1 MMYTQYHEGQL
12 QRASTGTTSI
22 SCLRRLETSYWTT
35 LHMCCF
41 FAKCS
46 FANVL
51 SALLFLLTSG
61 RNYVQNCLAEWNVT
75 DVPNRTAPVSR
86 WNDYTCRVRQISL
99 SIYEKMSICSTTAC
113 RSSYS

>member
-61 RNYVQNCLAEWNVT
+61 RNYGQNCLAEWNIT
-75 DVPNRTAPVSR
+75 DVPKQDGAHVKVERLHLSS
-86 WNDYTCRVRQISL
+86 WRQISL
-99 SIYEKMSICSTTAC
+99 SICEKMSVCSTTAC
-113 RSSYS
+113 